1 DNFFKAASY
10 TIEALCAKSFEDT
23 SEKLKEIESQILRK
37 RNELRLFETEYRKP
51 RAYYVTTAQKNEHH
65 RRSVAASLVQ
75 GVYVLERDRQENRQG
90 PYALAS

>member
-1 DNFFKAASY
+1 FKRLRL
-10 TIEALCAKSFEDT
+10 LCAKSFEDT

-37 RNELRLFETEYRKP
+37 RNECKGHARPNIER
-51 RAYYVTTAQKNEHH
+51 KNEYH

-90 PYALAS
+90 PHALAS